1 MSLTPSGDQELA
13 VEITASD
20 EGASE
25 AFDGVAES
33 AGEVKSA
40 VAGAS
45 AVLAGAGVAALGKA
59 AQAAADFEQAM
70 VEVEKVTDPETAEQ
84 MSESIREMAT
94 EIPMAQNKLAGLA
107 ADAGRF
113 GIEGPKNI
121 ENFTRSVAKMSEATN
136 LSANEAG
143 ESLAKLSELTNTPI
157 SEVENLGSAI
167 NSLSNNYAT
176 SSQEIV
182 DSMMRSSGALSQ
194 MGMSQTEIAGMSAAM
209 NEVSES
215 SRRAGTRMRRLSQE
229 MMSPKKVGDL
239 SSALGMTQ
247 AEFQTMR
254 EESPNELMLQMAEA
268 MKEGGDQANA
278 LKNALSTTSRQALS
292 GMAQNI
298 DGTRQALEDSNKAY
312 EEGTSLQKEFDA
324 STDTFNAQLKLL
336 KNQLRNVAIVMGN
349 QILPVLTDALEKVM
363 PLVKD
368 FAHFNKQL
376 NGMPAVIIA
385 LTAVLGGLAGVIAT
399 LGVSI
404 TGTLLPIIAIVG
416 AVAAAGYA
424 LYKAWNT
431 NFAGIRDVVMN
442 TFKMIKQTFAKNRNE
457 ANSVM
462 QTVSAMRA
470 KFQVALDKVLAIVKF
485 VVQNYTIPL
494 IKRLRKIWKQNFS
507 DIASE
512 TSKTMDFLLKYIT
525 VVGNKI
531 SAFWSK
537 YGDEIMT
544 ITKTIFDFLILYVG
558 TTMDAIFTAIKV
570 VLALIRGDWSQAFT
584 YIKEFAER
592 TFNKILTF
600 MKTSFLS
607 GLKAVMSLIWKAIK
621 APFERIYNFLIG
633 NSIVPKTFNEILD
646 FMKTSFLTGLKVVM
660 SLIWKAVKA
669 PFERIYNFLIGNSI
683 VPKTFNQILKFIRTN
698 FLTGIKKVLK
708 RVFLTYKKAF
718 NKVKDAVLGIF
729 DTLKRSV
736 LNTMDTL
743 GERILGKIRSVVE
756 DFKDIFNNAIPDTLS
771 IPEITIGGGDVDLPS
786 TTIAGERI
794 GGGDLDIPSED
805 IGGQSL
811 DLPQLADGGI
821 VDSATIAQIGE
832 AGQEAVVPL
841 DRLNSYLDTAYE
853 AGTATATE
861 APLSTGTSSDSSSM
875 TARLRV
881 EGDGVLADIIREKAE
896 LVVEENEADKQ
907 NRLNRL

>member
-33 AGEVKSA
+33 AGGVKSA

-70 VEVEKVTDPETAEQ
+70 VEVEKVTNPETAEQ

-194 MGMSQTEIAGMSAAM
+194 MGMSQTEIAGMSAAI

-215 SRRAGTRMRRLSQE
+215 SERAGTRMRRLSQE

-239 SSALGMTQ
+239 SSALGMTKE
-247 AEFQTMR
+247 EFETMR
-254 EESPNELMLQMAEA
+254 EESPNELMLSMAEA
-268 MKEGGDQANA
+268 MKDGGEQANA
-278 LKNALSTTSRQALS
+278 LKSALSTTSRQALS

-312 EEGTSLQKEFDA
+312 EAGTSLQKEFEA

-349 QILPVLTDALEKVM
+349 AILPVLTDALEKVM

-368 FAHFNKQL
+368 FARFNKQL
-376 NGMPAVIIA
+376 DGMPAVIIA

-442 TFKMIKQTFAKNRNE
+442 TFGVIKQTFAKNRDE

-462 QTVSAMRA
+462 QTLAAMRA
-470 KFQVALDKVLAIVKF
+470 KFQVALEKVLAVVKF

-494 IKRLRKIWKQNFS
+494 IKRLRKIWEQNFS

-570 VLALIRGDWSQAFT
+570 VLALIRGDWRQAFT
-584 YIKEFAER
+584 YIKEFAQR

-607 GLKAVMSLIWKAIK
+607 GLKA
-621 APFERIYNFLIG
+621 
-633 NSIVPKTFNEILD
+633 
-646 FMKTSFLTGLKVVM
+646 VM

-708 RVFLTYKKAF
+708 RIFLTYKKSF

-729 DTLKRSV
+729 DTLKGSV

-743 GERILGKIRSVVE
+743 GDRILSKIRSVVN
-756 DFKDIFNNAIPDTLS
+756 DFKSIFNNAIPDTLS
-771 IPEITIGGGDVDLPS
+771 IPEVTIGGGDVDLPS

-794 GGGDLDIPSED
+794 GGGDLDIPSES

-861 APLSTGTSSDSSSM
+861 APLSAGTSSGSGSM

-907 NRLNRL
+907 DRLNRL